1 MKQYYIMQSSRV
13 IKLSSRQSAPI
24 TQTQNLLDFE
34 LPAGKFDLS
43 RSYLVMESQLDQPAN
58 NLNIF
63 VGSYPG
69 NTDNIYD
76 NISLVRHASL
86 RSATKGVIET
96 SRHVNV
102 LRSNLKP
109 LTDSSG
115 ERFSDLYTG
124 KFQGMP
130 DRNGLMGSQW
140 RELEKTGTTASVS
153 KSHEHIIPLSDIF
166 NFAKHDYYD
175 TQRHGDLSI
184 NLEMAPESLA
194 AQVVLS
200 DAVGSLIPGAAYWPT
215 IEAPE
220 TAANRDITTPAPA
233 PGTGTNFPQP
243 VTMTRKYDTI
253 GNSPFF
259 VGQVVTVAGTNVAAV
274 DTRITEITYTQSTR
288 TIQLSFNDVLPVAGG
303 DASNMVITS
312 RTGAAGPTPVFPKCD
327 LVLVEVDEIA
337 NPPDEYQYTTYKVQ
351 EDTQPTANLNKTYQI
366 GPLCKNVMLCM
377 PPAGAGANPR
387 DLHATKRVD
396 TYRFSVNNKFI
407 QNRLIPTLSGNDHIT
422 GLHKTQQMKT
432 FDNMDDKMKGN
443 GYFFRAG
450 LRNDTLQPADVDYML
465 MTPVPL
471 TGSQKMFGV
480 EINMNAGAGNVDQL
494 YIFEETLA
502 MLK

>member
-24 TQTQNLLDFE
+24 TENQNLLDFE

-43 RSYLVMESQLDQPAN
+43 RSYLIMESQLDQP
-58 NLNIF
+58 LNDMNIY

-69 NTDNIYD
+69 AVEQIYD

-96 SRHVNV
+96 ARHVNV

-109 LTDSSG
+109 FTDSSG
-115 ERFSDLYTG
+115 ERYSDLYTG

-140 RELEKTGTTASVS
+140 RELEKQGTVASVS
-153 KSHEHIIPLSDIF
+153 KSHEHIIPLSDVF

-194 AQVVLS
+194 SQVVLS
-200 DAVGSLIPGAAYWPT
+200 DNVASLIPGAYWTT

-220 TAANRDITTPAPA
+220 TVANGVITTPAPA

-259 VGQVVTVAGTNVAAV
+259 VGQLVTVSGTNVAAV
-274 DTRITEITYTQSTR
+274 ETFIDNISYFESTR
-288 TIQLSFNDVLPVAGG
+288 TIELSFGAVIPVAGG
-303 DASNMVITS
+303 DASDMVIIS
-312 RTGAAGPTPVFPKCD
+312 RSATAAPVPAFPKCD

-351 EDTQPTANLNKTYQI
+351 EDTQPTPNLNKNYQI
-366 GPLCKNVMLCM
+366 GPLCKNVLLCM

-387 DLHATKRVD
+387 DLHASKRVD
-396 TYRFSVNNKFI
+396 SYRFSVNNKFV
-407 QNRLIPTLSGNDHIT
+407 QNRLIPTLSGGNHIT

-443 GYFFRAG
+443 GYFLRAG
-450 LRNDTLQPADVDYML
+450 QRNNSMNADDVDYTL

-480 EINMNAGAGNVDQL
+480 EINMNGGAGNVDQL